1 MASRL
6 KAGRPRAVLSTDT
19 IAEAAHRLTLEQ
31 PTTPLT
37 LARLGAE
44 LGADPTALY
53 RHYRSRDEL
62 LLDLADRIYSG
73 PNAAFRHDDDWRRSL
88 TQFALSMRSEL
99 LRRPALVAEVG
110 SRFTGGPNER
120 RAMEIQREI
129 LRRAGFDEDVVNVQT
144 RALGSMGVSHA
155 VMTASLMTLPKSAR
169 DIDVAIAHEIHG
181 DEAGYDSREYEQMSF
196 TIILDTYLD
205 GLSARLGRQQGAL

>member
-1 MASRL
+1 MASRV
-6 KAGRPRAVLSTDT
+6 KGRSRPVLSADT
-19 IAEAAHRLTLEQ
+19 IAEAAQRLTLEQ

-37 LARLGAE
+37 LTRLGAE

-53 RHYRSRDEL
+53 RHDRSRDEL

-88 TQFALSMRSEL
+88 TQFAFSMRNEL

-155 VMTASLMTLPKSAR
+155 VMTASLMTLPQSAR

-181 DEAGYDSREYEQMSF
+181 HEDGYDSHDYEQMSF
-196 TIILDTYLD
+196 AIILATYLD
-205 GLSARLGRQQGAL
+205 GLSALLAQQQGAS